1 MFWVS
6 IDQPVTPV
14 SPANKVRYPPP
25 GSVPSSKLPLL
36 IWAEIAVDKK
46 RHNAIV
52 VKNVNFIFI

>member
-1 MFWVS
+1 
-6 IDQPVTPV
+6 
-14 SPANKVRYPPP
+14 
-25 GSVPSSKLPLL
+25 L